1 MGLLLDLLKA
11 AAGEASLFSKLG
23 VWRQR
28 ISAQVDLLASP
39 SEGRTLGG
47 GSFYN
52 VATLALTGPFT
63 LDTWF
68 DLEPAVFV
76 EGDLSPD
83 VTLPPVNGLTLRYTG
98 AAAKLLEVSAGVSLV
113 ATGGAVREDYEL
125 GIFRNGVLVN
135 GSSAG
140 LQSTVAQAGVSNAGH
155 ATTQISIILQPGDAI
170 EVRLRERA
178 IGDTPTLLESAY
190 LVISE

>member
-1 MGLLLDLLKA
+1 MGRLLDLLKA
-11 AAGEASLFSKLG
+11 AAGEASMFSKLG

-28 ISAQVDLLASP
+28 VSAQLDALTSP
-39 SEGRTLGG
+39 SGGRTLGG

-52 VATLALTGPFT
+52 VSGVSLTGPLT

-68 DLEPAVFV
+68 DLEPASFV
-76 EGDLSPD
+76 AGDLSSD
-83 VTLPPVNGLTLRYTG
+83 VTLPPVDGLTLHYTG
-98 AAAKLLEVSAGVSLV
+98 AAAKLLEVSAGVSLL
-113 ATGGAVREDYEL
+113 ATGAVVREDYEL
-125 GIFRNGVLVN
+125 GIFRNGVLIN

-140 LQSTVAQAGVSNAGH
+140 LQTTVAQAGVVNAGH
-155 ATTQISIILQPGDAI
+155 ATTQISVILQPGDAI

-178 IGDTPTLLESAY
+178 VGDTPTLLESAY